1 MARKS
6 KDVLGIDELIKT
18 FDKME
23 SRFESKATAMLAAQ
37 TRQAKKRVKQQ
48 TPVSNKKHKG
58 GKDKPLKQTWKEKK
72 PKEYQN
78 GKYMVGMVYSDA
90 NHAHLYELGHEM
102 VTRTR
107 TRAVGG
113 RFQKEAQRMGKVKK
127 LDSVGKIK
135 YGVKKHG
142 FVVGRSVLAGTL
154 KEAEAKW
161 GKAAEQALDKALKA
175 GGL

>member
-78 GKYMVGMVYSDA
+78 GKYVVGMVYNNA
-90 NHAHLYELGHEM
+90 PHGHLYEDGHRLI
-102 VTRTR
+102 VR
-107 TRAVGG
+107 G
-113 RFQKEAQRMGKVKK
+113 REIGRVEGRKVLKK
-127 LDSVGKIK
+127 TMDEVNDRVLKDAEKILDEITKDV
-135 YGVKKHG
+135 
-142 FVVGRSVLAGTL
+142 
-154 KEAEAKW
+154 
-161 GKAAEQALDKALKA
+161 Q
-175 GGL
+175 